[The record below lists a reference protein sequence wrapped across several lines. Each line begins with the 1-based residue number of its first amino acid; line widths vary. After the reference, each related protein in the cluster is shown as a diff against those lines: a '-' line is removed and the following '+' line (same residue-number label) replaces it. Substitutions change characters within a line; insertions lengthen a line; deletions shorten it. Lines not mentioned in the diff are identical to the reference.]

1 MDGKKVQ
8 KRTYFV
14 VKRKQVSKMNPWIKN
29 TGNYF
34 LLKINIF
41 VNNQFNLMSD
51 KEIIS
56 RDHDCLDF
64 HPHCKKILELDPKSC
79 DDDFISNQFM
89 RVACMET
96 CGRCEDKVRFKFVSS
111 ALLVNFYNAAS

>member
-1 MDGKKVQ
+1 
-8 KRTYFV
+8 
-14 VKRKQVSKMNPWIKN
+14 
-29 TGNYF
+29 
-34 LLKINIF
+34 
-41 VNNQFNLMSD
+41 MSD

-64 HPHCKKILELDPKSC
+64 HEHCKKILELDPQSC

-96 CGRCEDKVRFKFVSS
+96 CGRCKEEVRLNYVDHPNFVPPI
-111 ALLVNFYNAAS
+111 